1 MTAGAVLVIAALL
14 LFSHNRMEDYRAGKQ
29 AEETLRAV
37 ESAMDARG
45 GTGET
50 EATAAPDAAAPDA
63 AATATNTPGA

>member
-1 MTAGAVLVIAALL
+1 MRKRNKTGIVLLTAGAVLVIAALL

-50 EATAAPDAAAPDA
+50 EAAF
-63 AATATNTPGA
+63 

>member
-50 EATAAPDAAAPDA
+50 EVTAASK
-63 AATATNTPGA
+63 TPSTWLSTLTSPRRIS

>member
-37 ESAMDARG
+37 EAAMDARG
-45 GTGET
+45 GTG
-50 EATAAPDAAAPDA
+50 
-63 AATATNTPGA
+63 